1 MTTMPR
7 KSKDSHAD
15 PRAYALRLLNYRSRS
30 KKELSERLSKKGFS
44 NRQIK
49 ETIAYLEDI
58 GLIQDKKLASELLR
72 HSIENKFLGQK
83 GVRVFLMSR
92 GLDKGLIDKVLSDY
106 TPEMEEK
113 AAFAFVKKKI
123 RALKGYSEEII
134 KHKLWGML
142 QRRGFSTEVINKT
155 INSIEGF

>member
-1 MTTMPR
+1 MPR
-7 KSKDSHAD
+7 KSKDSRAD
-15 PRAYALRLLNYRSRS
+15 PRAYALKLLNYRSRS

-72 HSIENKFLGQK
+72 HSIENKFLG
-83 GVRVFLMSR
+83 GRGIRVFLMSR
-92 GLDKGLIDKVLSDY
+92 GLDKELIDKVLSGY
-106 TPEMEEK
+106 TPEMEERT
-113 AAFAFVKKKI
+113 AFALVKKKI
-123 RALKGYSEEII
+123 RILKAYPEEVIRR
-134 KHKLWGML
+134 KLWGML
-142 QRRGFSTEVINKT
+142 QRRGFSTEVINKA